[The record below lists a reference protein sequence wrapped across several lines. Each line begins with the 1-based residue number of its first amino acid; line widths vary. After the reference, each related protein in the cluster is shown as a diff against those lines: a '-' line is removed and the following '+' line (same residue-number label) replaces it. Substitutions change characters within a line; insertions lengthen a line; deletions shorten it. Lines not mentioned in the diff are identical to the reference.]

1 MVGLGILAAG
11 AAQGAAHASNMNVQA
26 QNQLEMGQQ
35 REALREAFLNRRFD
49 KELAVSRENS
59 KAAGLLREQEY
70 QRNRADKLTDAEMR
84 HKQALDIEGRRDARS
99 AASNATRLK
108 AAEIRKSSPKD
119 SDLENNDLYVTLQ
132 NGKKYLPQTE
142 EEKKARTIVLANP
155 GTSFEEALMQNKAV
169 GFVGNATR
177 DPIAVFSSQGNGIT
191 GKAREMV
198 DQIYKAPKV
207 ERFKLEDLLK

>member
-70 QRNRADKLTDAEMR
+70 QRNRADKMTDAEMR

-108 AAEIRKSSPKD
+108 AAEMRKSAVNE
-119 SDLENNDLYVTLQ
+119 SD
-132 NGKKYLPQTE
+132 G
-142 EEKKARTIVLANP
+142 
-155 GTSFEEALMQNKAV
+155 
-169 GFVGNATR
+169 
-177 DPIAVFSSQGNGIT
+177 SSKGIT
-191 GKAREMV
+191 LPNGEVFTPSSPEYRLAVDMVKSGEYDNIKDAIRTVISKGLISQAAGSIQGLREGAVPTAKDMSGRLFG
-198 DQIYKAPKV
+198 APKV